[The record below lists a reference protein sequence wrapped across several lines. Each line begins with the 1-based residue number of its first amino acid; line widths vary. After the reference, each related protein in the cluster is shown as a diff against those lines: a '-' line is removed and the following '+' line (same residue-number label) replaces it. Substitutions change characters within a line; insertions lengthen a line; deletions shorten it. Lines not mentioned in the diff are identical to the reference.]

1 MAEAIPAVTPAPTPV
16 IDPLEARLL
25 TSTALRVG
33 LVVPVSGVLG
43 LVGPCAI
50 NCAVLAADE
59 VNLAGG
65 ILGRRVELVLIDGG
79 RPAERVA
86 AETGALVACGA
97 VDAVAGTCGS
107 DVRIAVVRALAGR
120 VPFVY
125 APPYEGGGRAP
136 GVYFL
141 GETPEQQLGPGIE
154 WLAGD
159 RRARRWFLLGND
171 YVWPRLV
178 HRAAGRLLAAH
189 GAAVVGERFVPY
201 GVRDVAPLLEELVA
215 SRADAVLLSLIG
227 SDLVAFNRA
236 FAAAGLSFPRLCGAL
251 EEHGLL
257 GIGGDAT
264 GELYGAMGY
273 FSSMVTDDSMSLGER
288 YVRRFGPTAPLL
300 NGHGQGCYEAVL
312 MLAALGSRAGTLAV
326 PAVDAAADGAS
337 IVTARGR
344 LTLRGRSVWRR
355 AHLGRADGLD
365 FDVVC

>member
-1 MAEAIPAVTPAPTPV
+1 MAEAITSV
-16 IDPLEARLL
+16 ITPLEAQLL
-25 TSTALRVG
+25 GAAAVRVG
-33 LVVPVSGVLG
+33 LVIPLSGVLG

-59 VNLAGG
+59 VNLTGG
-65 ILGRRVELVLIDGG
+65 ILGRQVELVLIDGG
-79 RPAERVA
+79 RPAREVA
-86 AETGALVACGA
+86 AEVDALVSAGA
-97 VDAVAGTCGS
+97 VDALVGTHGS
-107 DVRIAVVRALAGR
+107 DVRVSVVRALAGR

-125 APPYEGGGRAP
+125 APPYEGGGHAP

-141 GETPEQQLGPGIE
+141 GETPGRQLGPGLD
-154 WLAGD
+154 WLID
-159 RRARRWFLLGND
+159 SRRARRWFLLGND

-178 HRAAGRLLAAH
+178 HGAARRHLAGR
-189 GAAVVGERFVPY
+189 GVTMVGERFVPY
-201 GVRDVAPLLEELVA
+201 GVRDFAPLLEELVA
-215 SRADAVLLSLIG
+215 SRADALLLSLIG

-236 FAAAGLSFPRLCGAL
+236 FAAEGLSTPRLCGAL

-273 FSSMVTDDSMSLGER
+273 FASMVTDDSLSLGER
-288 YVRRFGPTAPLL
+288 YVSRFGSTAPLL

-312 MLAALGSRAGTLAV
+312 MLAALTARAGTLTV
-326 PAVDAAADGAS
+326 PAMDAVADGAS

-344 LTLRGRSVWRR
+344 LTLRGHGVRRR

-365 FDVVC
+365 FDIVR

>member
-1 MAEAIPAVTPAPTPV
+1 MAEAITPV
-16 IDPLEARLL
+16 IEPLEAQLIR
-25 TSTALRVG
+25 SDALRVG

-50 NCAVLAADE
+50 NCAILAADE

-65 ILGRRVELVLIDGG
+65 VLGKPIELVLIDGG
-79 RPAERVA
+79 APAQQVA
-86 AETGALVACGA
+86 AEVGKLAGSGAIDALV
-97 VDAVAGTCGS
+97 GTCGS

-125 APPYEGGGRAP
+125 APPYEGGGHAP

-141 GETPEQQLGPGIE
+141 GETPGRQLRPGLD
-154 WLAGD
+154 WLID
-159 RRARRWFLLGND
+159 RRRARRWFLLGND

-178 HRAAGRLLAAH
+178 HEAAGHHLRAR
-189 GAAVVGERFVPY
+189 GATVVGERFVPY
-201 GVRDVAPLLEELVA
+201 GVRDLAPMLEGLVA
-215 SRADAVLLSLIG
+215 SRPDAVLLSLIG
-227 SDLVAFNRA
+227 SDLVTFNRA
-236 FAAAGLSFPRLCGAL
+236 FTAAGLSYPRLCGAL

-273 FSSMVTDDSMSLGER
+273 FASLVTDDSLSLGER
-288 YVRRFGPTAPLL
+288 YVRRFGASAPLL

-326 PAVDAAADGAS
+326 PAVDAIADGTS

-344 LTLRGRSVWRR
+344 LMLQNRGVRR
-355 AHLGRADGLD
+355 GAHIGRADGLD
-365 FDVVC
+365 FDIVR

>member
-1 MAEAIPAVTPAPTPV
+1 MAEAITPV
-16 IDPLEARLL
+16 IEPLEAQLL
-25 TSTALRVG
+25 PGEALRVG
-33 LVVPVSGVLG
+33 LVVPISGVLG

-50 NCAVLAADE
+50 NCAILAADE
-59 VNLAGG
+59 VNFAGG
-65 ILGRRVELVLIDGG
+65 MLGRPVELVLVDGG
-79 RPAERVA
+79 RPAAQVA
-86 AETGALVACGA
+86 AEVAGLARWGAI
-97 VDAVAGTCGS
+97 DAVVGTHGS
-107 DVRIAVVRALAGR
+107 DVRIEVVRALAGR

-125 APPYEGGGRAP
+125 APPYEGGGHAP

-141 GETPEQQLGPGIE
+141 GETPARQLRPGLD
-154 WLAGD
+154 WLVER

-178 HRAAGRLLAAH
+178 HGAARRHLAAR
-189 GAAVVGERFVPY
+189 GVGVVGELLVPY
-201 GVRDVAPLLEELVA
+201 GTRDFSPILERLVA
-215 SRADAVLLSLIG
+215 ARPDAVLLSLIG

-236 FAAAGLSFPRLCGAL
+236 FAAAGLSWPRLCGAL

-273 FSSMVTDDSMSLGER
+273 FASLVTDDSLSLGER
-288 YVRRFGPTAPLL
+288 YARRFGSTAPLL

-326 PAVDAAADGAS
+326 PEVDAIADGTS

-344 LTLRGRSVWRR
+344 LTLRGHGVRR
-355 AHLGRADGLD
+355 QAHIGRADGLD
-365 FDVVC
+365 FDIVR

>member
-1 MAEAIPAVTPAPTPV
+1 MAEAITPV
-16 IDPLEARLL
+16 IEPLEAQLL
-25 TSTALRVG
+25 PGDALRVG
-33 LVVPVSGVLG
+33 LVVPISGVLG

-50 NCAVLAADE
+50 NCAILAADE

-65 ILGRRVELVLIDGG
+65 MLGRPVELVLVDGG
-79 RPAERVA
+79 RPAAQVA
-86 AETGALVACGA
+86 AEVAGLARWGAI
-97 VDAVAGTCGS
+97 DAVVGTHGS
-107 DVRIAVVRALAGR
+107 DVRIEVVRALAGR

-125 APPYEGGGRAP
+125 APPYEGGGHAP

-141 GETPEQQLGPGIE
+141 GETPARQLRPGLD
-154 WLAGD
+154 WLID
-159 RRARRWFLLGND
+159 RRRARRWFLLGND

-178 HRAAGRLLAAH
+178 HGAARRHLAARDV
-189 GAAVVGERFVPY
+189 GVVGELLVPY
-201 GVRDVAPLLEELVA
+201 GARDFSPALERLVA
-215 SRADAVLLSLIG
+215 GRPDAVLLSLVG

-236 FAAAGLSFPRLCGAL
+236 FAAAGLSWPRLCGAL

-273 FSSMVTDDSMSLGER
+273 FASLGTDDSLSLGER
-288 YVRRFGPTAPLL
+288 YIRRFGSTAPLL

-326 PAVDAAADGAS
+326 PEVDAIADGTS

-344 LTLRGRSVWRR
+344 LTLRGRGVRR
-355 AHLGRADGLD
+355 QAHIGRADGLD
-365 FDVVC
+365 FDIVR